1 MLLLSRKHFLK
12 LKGHRIE
19 DEQPFIRAGVRELV
33 LGKKLYMGW
42 KMKR

>member
-1 MLLLSRKHFLK
+1 MLLLSRKHFLQ
-12 LKGHRIE
+12 LTGHRIE
-19 DEQPFIRAGVRELV
+19 DKQPFIPAGVRELV